1 MSWRLLDE
9 PAPAPGAWNMAVD
22 EALYEA
28 LESGASDR
36 PVLRLYTWSPA
47 CLSFGFHQEFD
58 AVCDADYI
66 ASRGFSAVRRPTGG
80 KAVLHDA
87 ELTYSVVALH
97 AAPFGGGLL
106 ETYARIA
113 AALAASLARLGLP
126 VTVKERALAIAP
138 GSAAPCFLVPSEKE
152 ILVDGRKVVGSAQK
166 RGPRAFLQHG
176 SVPVH
181 LDYEALARATRNSA
195 ADATLYRRTFSGLG
209 NLRPGLEVEEL
220 RRAFR
225 LGFPEV
231 FAGTWEETGLTKAEA
246 DAAARLHREKYATDR
261 WNRGRMP
268 C

>member
-9 PAPAPGAWNMAVD
+9 RTPSDGAWNMAVD
-22 EALYEA
+22 EALYQA
-28 LESGASDR
+28 LESGISDQ

-47 CLSFGFHQEFD
+47 CLSFGFHQDFD
-58 AVCDADYI
+58 TSCDGEYL
-66 ASRGFSAVRRPTGG
+66 ASRGFTAVRRPTGG

-87 ELTYSVVALH
+87 ELTYSVAGAH
-97 AAPFGGGLL
+97 GGPFGGGLL

-126 VTVKERALAIAP
+126 VSIKERALAIAP

-152 ILVDGRKVVGSAQK
+152 ILVDGKKVVGSAQK

-176 SVPVH
+176 SIPLH
-181 LDYEALARATRNSA
+181 LDYEALARATRNSPGA
-195 ADATLYRRTFSGLG
+195 AAVYRKAFTGLAD
-209 NLRPGLEVEEL
+209 LRPGLGLEEL
-220 RRAFR
+220 RHALR

-231 FAGTWEETGLTKAEA
+231 FSGPWEESSLTGEEA
-246 DAAARLHREKYATDR
+246 DAAARLHREKYATPG
-261 WNRGRMP
+261 WNRGRTP